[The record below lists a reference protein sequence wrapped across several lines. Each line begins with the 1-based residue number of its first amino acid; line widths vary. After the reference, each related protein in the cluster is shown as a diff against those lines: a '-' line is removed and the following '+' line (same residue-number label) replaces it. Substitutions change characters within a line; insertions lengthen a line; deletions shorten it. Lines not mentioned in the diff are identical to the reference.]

1 MTRLSYR
8 EDIEK
13 EMSIS
18 RDYEMMIKFQMC
30 IRNVIDQIICIKDMV
45 ADGEVYDDGSRFIAL
60 ITNESD
66 HIASINILDTTTYNV
81 VARGCSVTTNR
92 KLTKEK
98 IRKDT
103 VDLLLTQLCMQ

>member
-8 EDIEK
+8 EDVEK

-45 ADGEVYDDGSRFIAL
+45 ADDEVYDGSRFIAL

-81 VARGCSVTTNR
+81 VARGCSVTITK
-92 KLTKEK
+92 KLTNEK

>member
-8 EDIEK
+8 EDVEK

-45 ADGEVYDDGSRFIAL
+45 ADDEVYDGSRFIAL

-81 VARGCSVTTNR
+81 IARGCSVTITK
-92 KLTKEK
+92 KLTNEK